1 MQQIGVD
8 ILGPFTKSS
17 EGNLYVQVCVDLFT
31 SWVEALPL
39 KEITA
44 DEVCAAFFKII
55 ISRHGCPMKL
65 ISDRC
70 KQFESK
76 IFNKFCEQFNIE
88 HVMASAYHHQTN
100 GKAERF
106 MKFIENSF
114 ALTVDKDQK
123 NWCKLLDNCL
133 FTYRVSISRMLNES
147 PFYLIYGRDPI
158 LPADLLIAGK

>member
-17 EGNLYVQVCVDLFT
+17 EGNLYVLVCVDLFT

-65 ISDRC
+65 ISDRG

-76 IFNKFCEQFNIE
+76 IFNKFCKQFNIE

-106 MKFIENSF
+106 M
-114 ALTVDKDQK
+114 
-123 NWCKLLDNCL
+123 
-133 FTYRVSISRMLNES
+133 
-147 PFYLIYGRDPI
+147 
-158 LPADLLIAGK
+158 